1 MLRLN
6 YYEFN
11 NFKNI
16 ASSGKLSQRY
26 LSVFTG
32 VNSGGKS
39 TLIQPLLVL
48 KDLVLNKN
56 PHEIDF
62 TGTYVELGDYKDV
75 AKDPN
80 RPIQFHF
87 SLGIEKDTDNHNL
100 FLDILGNLNLKT
112 RDSHLRGIKD
122 KKEHSYIKID
132 ITFEIGLIHNKARLT
147 KFYARFACS
156 NVSNYLLI
164 TYQDDGYKV
173 ETNNFS
179 NIFDKDFYL
188 FMLERNINFLEESED
203 QFNEYLRNEYSSVQ
217 VIFDNNLY
225 PKIVY
230 PRNKKRHTSITLQ
243 INGLYNY
250 ILREILEEF
259 SYNIN
264 YLGPLRDDPKLNYY
278 IRRNNKDDIGTK
290 GENAPFVYHQLKNKD
305 RHKFISPPN
314 HEDVLNPNKHFNHF
328 TYFVN
333 EWASYILGKKI
344 TFDVEKFGP
353 QNYGLY
359 QVDNNANHTMT
370 NVGVGSSQLF
380 PILVEGIRKKN
391 GVLII
396 EQPELHLHPNAQARL
411 ADFLIAISMSNYMR
425 LLIETHSEHLINRIV
440 RRMVRKEV
448 SKKSVDIRFVNQ
460 LAIQQ
465 IKLNEMGIIV
475 DWPEDFFDTYLKE
488 QERLYID
495 QKNQMLSEVDYDDL

>member
-16 ASSGKLSQRY
+16 TESGRLSKKY
-26 LSVFTG
+26 LTVFTG

-75 AKDPN
+75 AKDPSK
-80 RPIQFHF
+80 PIQFRF
-87 SLGIEKDTDNHNL
+87 SLGIEKDSDNQNL
-100 FLDILGNLNLKT
+100 FLDILDNMNLKMKEENVF
-112 RDSHLRGIKD
+112 LE
-122 KKEHSYIKID
+122 KKQNNYVRID
-132 ITFEIGLIHNKARLT
+132 ILFEIGIVVDKVRLT
-147 KFYARFACS
+147 KFHVRYACS
-156 NVSNYLLI
+156 DVSNYCNI
-164 TYQDDGYKV
+164 TYLNNGYYID
-173 ETNNFS
+173 TNNFS
-179 NIFDKDFYL
+179 KTFDKDFYL
-188 FMLERNINFLEESED
+188 FMIERNINILVQSED
-203 QFNEYLRNEYSSVQ
+203 QFSDFFKNEYTKVQ
-217 VIFDNNLY
+217 VVFDNNLY

-230 PRNKKRHTSITLQ
+230 PINKKRHTSNTLQ
-243 INGLYNY
+243 INGLYNH

-259 SYNIN
+259 SNNIN

-278 IRRNNKDDIGTK
+278 IRKNVKDEIGTK
-290 GENAPFVYHQLKNKD
+290 GENAPVVFYQLREKD
-305 RHKFISPPN
+305 RHKFLSPPN
-314 HEDVLNPNKHFNHF
+314 EEGRFNAEKSFKPF

-333 EWASYILGKKI
+333 GWASYILGSPI
-344 TFDVEKFGP
+344 SFDVEKFGP
-353 QNYGLY
+353 QNYGLF
-359 QVDNNANHTMT
+359 QIRNNSSHSMT

-411 ADFLIAISMSNYMR
+411 ADFLIAVSMSNYMR
-425 LLIETHSEHLINRIV
+425 LLIETHSEHLINRVVRRIV
-440 RRMVRKEV
+440 RREIE
-448 SKKSVDIRFVNQ
+448 KKSVDIRFINQ
-460 LAIQQ
+460 QGIQE
-465 IKLNEMGIIV
+465 IKLNEMGIIAE
-475 DWPEDFFDTYLKE
+475 WPEDFFDTYLKE
-488 QERLYID
+488 QEKLYID
-495 QKNQMLSEVDYDDL
+495 QMNHFHSEVNFDEL